1 MEITKKVLN
10 QHSNKRLDK
19 ASSEIFRDFSRSQ
32 LKKWIQEGRVLLNN
46 EIASPKDYVYE
57 DDEIMV
63 NPISE
68 NKISWD
74 PEKIK
79 FKVIYENDD
88 FIIVDKPCDLVMHP
102 GAGCFDGTLAN
113 GLIFIYPELKK
124 IPRAGIV
131 HRLDKNTSGILLIA
145 RTLKFRNYYVN
156 LLQERKVIKK
166 YKAIV
171 VGKINSSFEINQPIA
186 RDKKNRTKMTIRQDG
201 KEALTYVRLEKT
213 FNNYSLLD
221 VSIKTGRTHQ
231 IRVHLNYKQHPII
244 GDKKYNPANNI
255 AKSTPSDLANVIR
268 SFPRQALHSYY
279 LGFQDMNDMNND
291 KLIEFESE
299 MPNDMKNLITNF
311 KKHL

>member
-19 ASSEIFRDFSRSQ
+19 ASSEIFSDFSRSQ

-46 EIASPKDYVYE
+46 EIASPKDHVYE

-131 HRLDKNTSGILLIA
+131 HRLDKNTTGILLIA

-221 VSIKTGRTHQ
+221 ISIKTGRTHQ

-244 GDKKYNPANNI
+244 GDKTYNPANNI

-279 LGFQDMNDMNND
+279 LGFQDMNND

>member
-221 VSIKTGRTHQ
+221 ISIKTGRTHQ

-244 GDKKYNPANNI
+244 GDKTYNPANNI

-279 LGFQDMNDMNND
+279 LGFQDMNND
-291 KLIEFESE
+291 KLIVFESE
-299 MPNDMKNLITNF
+299 MPNDMKSLITNF

>member
-19 ASSEIFRDFSRSQ
+19 ASSEIFSDFSRSQ

-46 EIASPKDYVYE
+46 EIASPNDYVYE

-131 HRLDKNTSGILLIA
+131 HRLDKNTTGILLIA

-221 VSIKTGRTHQ
+221 ISIKTGRTHQ

>member
-19 ASSEIFRDFSRSQ
+19 ASSEIFSDFSRSQ

-57 DDEIMV
+57 HDEIMV
-63 NPISE
+63 NPTSE

-74 PEKIK
+74 PEKVK
-79 FKVIYENDD
+79 FNIIHENDN
-88 FIIVDKPCDLVMHP
+88 FIVINKPCGLIMHP
-102 GAGCFDGTLAN
+102 GAGCFGGTLAN
-113 GLIFIYPELKK
+113 GLIFYFPELKK

-145 RTLKFRNYYVN
+145 RNPRFRNYYVN

-186 RDKKNRTKMTIRQDG
+186 RDKKNRTKMTIRHDG
-201 KEALTYVRLEKT
+201 KEAYTYVRVDKT
-213 FNNYSLLD
+213 YNNYSLLD
-221 VSIKTGRTHQ
+221 ISIKTGRTHQ
-231 IRVHLNYKQHPII
+231 IRVHLNHKKHPII
-244 GDKKYNPANNI
+244 GDKIYNPANNI
-255 AKSTPSDLANVIR
+255 AKSTPTDLANFIR

-279 LGFQDMNDMNND
+279 LGFQDINNG
-291 KLIEFESE
+291 KLIEFKSE
-299 MPNDMKNLITNF
+299 MPSDMKNLISNF
-311 KKHL
+311 EKHL

>member
-19 ASSEIFRDFSRSQ
+19 ASSEIFSDFSRSQ

-46 EIASPKDYVYE
+46 EIASPKDHVYE

-221 VSIKTGRTHQ
+221 ISIKTGRTHQ

-244 GDKKYNPANNI
+244 GDKTYNPANNI

-279 LGFQDMNDMNND
+279 LGFQDMNNN
-291 KLIEFESE
+291 KLIVFESE
-299 MPNDMKNLITNF
+299 MPNDMKSLITNF
-311 KKHL
+311 EKHL

>member
-131 HRLDKNTSGILLIA
+131 HRLDKNTTGILLIA

-221 VSIKTGRTHQ
+221 ISIKTGRTHQ

-244 GDKKYNPANNI
+244 GDKTYNPANNI

-279 LGFQDMNDMNND
+279 LGFQDMNNN
-291 KLIEFESE
+291 KLIVFESE
-299 MPNDMKNLITNF
+299 MPNDMKSLITNF
-311 KKHL
+311 EKHL

>member
-19 ASSEIFRDFSRSQ
+19 ASSEIFSDFSRSQ

-46 EIASPKDYVYE
+46 EIASPKDHVYE

-221 VSIKTGRTHQ
+221 ISIKTGRTHQ

-244 GDKKYNPANNI
+244 GDKTYNPANNI

-279 LGFQDMNDMNND
+279 LGFQDMNND

>member
-19 ASSEIFRDFSRSQ
+19 ASSEIFSDFSRSQ

-131 HRLDKNTSGILLIA
+131 HRLDKNTTGILLIA

-221 VSIKTGRTHQ
+221 ISIKTGRTHQ

-244 GDKKYNPANNI
+244 GDKTYNPANNI

-279 LGFQDMNDMNND
+279 LGFQDMNND